1 MPKIL
6 KSYPG
11 VYQLSCGCG
20 REYIGETTNCVL
32 TRSIEHQE
40 DSMTGKW
47 EASSATK
54 HSKDSKDFKDCAI
67 IGCPQKRLQNYPA
80 YMNVK

>member
-1 MPKIL
+1 MVVEGNTLEKQQ
-6 KSYPG
+6 K
-11 VYQLSCGCG
+11 
-20 REYIGETTNCVL
+20 RVL